1 MRGFLRQAKGRDE
14 KPEENVSASVR
25 EDMKSFALFEIPVI
39 SDECIANNAF
49 SLKLIVSLSS
59 RSPSS
64 TNNSSFPPRKICIAL
79 HLFLSFFFPSD
90 CREGLMHK
98 LEITQW
104 YNVQYLVL
112 SIRRAL
118 SLED

>member
-64 TNNSSFPPRKICIAL
+64 TNNSLFLPRKVCIAS
-79 HLFLSFFFPSD
+79 LSFFLFSF
-90 CREGLMHK
+90 
-98 LEITQW
+98 
-104 YNVQYLVL
+104 
-112 SIRRAL
+112 
-118 SLED
+118 